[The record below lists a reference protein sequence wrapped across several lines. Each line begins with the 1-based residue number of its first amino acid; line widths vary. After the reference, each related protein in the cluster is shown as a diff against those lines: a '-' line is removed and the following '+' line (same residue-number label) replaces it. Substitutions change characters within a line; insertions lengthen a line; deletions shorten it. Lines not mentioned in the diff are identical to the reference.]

1 MSPLGTLAQFIV
13 RMGVVVG
20 QAFIQAYQQ
29 AAASTY
35 YYLPAAAM
43 RALPPCRSDMARSRA
58 WWAWRTRKLAGEGAA
73 FAAPALRFGLHGT
86 VWSVEMSTST
96 VGDRIRGYGVGCSSL
111 QRRAGNA
118 EHGLN
123 SCWAT
128 LSRPPPPPP
137 PSDLLAYGVCEL
149 Q

>member
-111 QRRAGNA
+111 QPGRECRARSELVLGDPVEA
-118 EHGLN
+118 
-123 SCWAT
+123 AAAA
-128 LSRPPPPPP
+128 
-137 PSDLLAYGVCEL
+137 PSDVLAYGVCEL